1 MALCL
6 VPQQSQ
12 PQLPIFCLGQ
22 LQENHLA
29 SCLLCQEKGQ
39 PPLGLHPWAV
49 GLVCVCV
56 GLRIA
61 RVGDLGKLVVAFH
74 PLGCC
79 ISPWAC
85 CLA

>member
-1 MALCL
+1 MALCP
-6 VPQQSQ
+6 VPQQGE

-22 LQENHLA
+22 LQENYLA

-39 PPLGLHPWAV
+39 PPLGLHPWAA
-49 GLVCVCV
+49 GLVGGE
-56 GLRIA
+56 GLGIA
-61 RVGDLGKLVVAFH
+61 RVGDLGKLVFAFH

-79 ISPWAC
+79 VSPWAC